1 MICSYSSAVEL
12 WSSGTIAETTVTLF
26 SLMTLCFR
34 LNIKV
39 GVKGL
44 LYARKILCLCA
55 FDLILRQKYARFCL
69 ILQSKVNGL
78 LHTKNIIM
86 PFRFDLILS
95 QNYACKRKLIFY
107 DFKTHEIILRNDFM
121 LF

>member
-1 MICSYSSAVEL
+1 
-12 WSSGTIAETTVTLF
+12 
-26 SLMTLCFR
+26 MTLRFR
-34 LNIKV
+34 LNVKV
-39 GVKGL
+39 GGKGSS
-44 LYARKILCLCA
+44 ARKKILCLCA

-86 PFRFDLILS
+86 PFDLILS
-95 QNYACKRKLIFY
+95 QNYARKRKLIFY